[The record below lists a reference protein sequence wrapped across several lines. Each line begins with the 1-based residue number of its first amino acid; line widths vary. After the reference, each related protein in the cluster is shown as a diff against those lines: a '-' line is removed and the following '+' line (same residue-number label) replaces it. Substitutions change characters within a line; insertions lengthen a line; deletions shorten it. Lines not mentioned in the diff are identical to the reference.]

1 MKGFEMRTLLASA
14 MLAAAASA
22 VAHEGHGEIDF
33 HWHGG
38 DLLTVLAMVVA
49 VGVWLWR
56 RSGR

>member
-14 MLAAAASA
+14 LLAAAAPA
-22 VAHEGHGEIDF
+22 FAHAGHGEIAI

-38 DLLTVLAMVVA
+38 ELIGIAAMVVA
-49 VGVWLWR
+49 LEVWLWR

>member
-1 MKGFEMRTLLASA
+1 MKEFEMRTLLASA
-14 MLAAAASA
+14 MLAAAVPAF
-22 VAHEGHGEIDF
+22 AHEGHGEIDF

-38 DLLTVLAMVVA
+38 DLLTIVAMVVA

>member
-1 MKGFEMRTLLASA
+1 MRTLLASA
-14 MLAAAASA
+14 MLAVVAPAF
-22 VAHEGHGEIDF
+22 AHEGHGEIDF

-38 DLLTVLAMVVA
+38 DLLTVLAMAVA